1 MQNLKLVALING
13 IFGVQSGGSMVSNLT
28 LVVANQ
34 HTLSETKAK
43 FNMCNVIEINQRE
56 NPEFT
61 EN

>member
-1 MQNLKLVALING
+1 
-13 IFGVQSGGSMVSNLT
+13 MVSNLT